1 MNIRGQIM
9 NQSAAFFVRSTV
21 TETTRS
27 YMGSPHLHTFLVKSA
42 ETENRFF
49 LLEVRTQPGA
59 EPPPHFLS
67 EQDEVFYILEGELE
81 VYCMGQVRTARAGDV
96 VFFPRQQA
104 RAVYF
109 LSPTLRFLS
118 LVQPAGGLDKYF
130 EAMSSPATDIESPA
144 NVTTDADSDP
154 AAAVALAAK
163 YGIKMLTPKETTEL
177 LPHYPGFGVPRN
189 QDAHR

>member
-1 MNIRGQIM
+1 M
-9 NQSAAFFVRSTV
+9 NQSADFFVRSAV

-27 YMGSPHLHTFLVKSA
+27 YMSSPHLHTFLVKST

-59 EPPPHFLS
+59 EPPPHLLS

-130 EAMSSPATDIESPA
+130 EAMSSPITTVESPA

-154 AAAVALAAK
+154 AAALALATN
-163 YGIKMLTPKETTEL
+163 YGIKMLTSEETAEL
-177 LPHYPGFGVPRN
+177 LPHYPGFGAP
-189 QDAHR
+189 